1 MEQLHSLLQRQL
13 RRHHVELAPLTKEAQ
28 DLIEAVNSAY
38 VEFDADRRMLERSL
52 ELTSQELLR
61 TNSEMRAVFE
71 RLIYSSTDGIFA
83 FDRECRY
90 TVWNPALERL
100 FGLDKLQT
108 LGKSAFDVFP
118 LLKENGGDRFYLD
131 ALAGKTVVA
140 RDGAYVVP
148 STGEQVIVE
157 SHFSPLLDDSGVI
170 IGGLAIL
177 RDVTERKRAEDALRR
192 SKAYLAEA
200 QRLSHTGSFGW
211 DVTSGEIYWSEE
223 TFRIFGFDPS
233 KTRPTLELISE
244 RIHPDDTLRVQD
256 SINRA
261 SRKGADWD
269 IDFRLVMPDG
279 SFKYVQVVAHVV
291 SDELTKVEYV
301 GSVMDFTERKKA
313 EDRFYKAFDA
323 NPEPISIS
331 TISEGRLI
339 DVNES
344 FLRTT
349 GYQRR
354 EVIGRTSQELRFWR
368 RPADLFQ
375 LLGMLKYDGRVRDL
389 EMPFLTKSG
398 VQRMGLHSAELVEL
412 GGQDCMLAIM
422 KDITESKELEQR
434 MRQSQKM
441 EVVGQL
447 SGGIAHDFNNLL
459 GVIIGYNEIM
469 LEETGG
475 NARLHG
481 HAEKIGNAADRA
493 ASLVRQL
500 LAFSRQQVVE
510 KRVLSLNSSVEEMA
524 KLLPRLI
531 GEHIE
536 LRTTFASDL
545 WAVKA
550 DHGQIDQVIM
560 NLVVNARDAMSE
572 GGKLTLETRNVHLD
586 ADYASRN
593 PPTLPGDYAML
604 IVRDTGCGMDAQT
617 QARVFEPFFTTK
629 EKGKGTGLG
638 LSTVYGAVKQNGGFV
653 WLESELGKGTT
664 FKVYL
669 PRFVGETQQ
678 NQAGFPSSQAHV
690 AASETI
696 LLVEDEDSLRGLVEN
711 ILHQS
716 GYNVLVA
723 ANGSEAIRVA
733 ESHPG
738 TIHLLLTDVVMPE
751 MSGQI
756 VAEKLT
762 ALRPGIKVIYMS
774 GYTGYKDRGLL
785 DQDVSVI
792 AKPFTRDALLRK
804 LRDALALHA
813 SLK

>member
-1 MEQLHSLLQRQL
+1 
-13 RRHHVELAPLTKEAQ
+13 
-28 DLIEAVNSAY
+28 
-38 VEFDADRRMLERSL
+38 
-52 ELTSQELLR
+52 
-61 TNSEMRAVFE
+61 
-71 RLIYSSTDGIFA
+71 
-83 FDRECRY
+83 
-90 TVWNPALERL
+90 
-100 FGLDKLQT
+100 
-108 LGKSAFDVFP
+108 
-118 LLKENGGDRFYLD
+118 
-131 ALAGKTVVA
+131 
-140 RDGAYVVP
+140 
-148 STGEQVIVE
+148 
-157 SHFSPLLDDSGVI
+157 
-170 IGGLAIL
+170 
-177 RDVTERKRAEDALRR
+177 
-192 SKAYLAEA
+192 
-200 QRLSHTGSFGW
+200 
-211 DVTSGEIYWSEE
+211 
-223 TFRIFGFDPS
+223 
-233 KTRPTLELISE
+233 
-244 RIHPDDTLRVQD
+244 
-256 SINRA
+256 
-261 SRKGADWD
+261 
-269 IDFRLVMPDG
+269 
-279 SFKYVQVVAHVV
+279 
-291 SDELTKVEYV
+291 
-301 GSVMDFTERKKA
+301 
-313 EDRFYKAFDA
+313 
-323 NPEPISIS
+323 
-331 TISEGRLI
+331 
-339 DVNES
+339 
-344 FLRTT
+344 
-349 GYQRR
+349 
-354 EVIGRTSQELRFWR
+354 
-368 RPADLFQ
+368 
-375 LLGMLKYDGRVRDL
+375 
-389 EMPFLTKSG
+389 
-398 VQRMGLHSAELVEL
+398 
-412 GGQDCMLAIM
+412 
-422 KDITESKELEQR
+422 
-434 MRQSQKM
+434 
-441 EVVGQL
+441 
-447 SGGIAHDFNNLL
+447 
-459 GVIIGYNEIM
+459 
-469 LEETGG
+469 
-475 NARLHG
+475 
-481 HAEKIGNAADRA
+481 
-493 ASLVRQL
+493 
-500 LAFSRQQVVE
+500 
-510 KRVLSLNSSVEEMA
+510 
-524 KLLPRLI
+524 
-531 GEHIE
+531 
-536 LRTTFASDL
+536 
-545 WAVKA
+545 
-550 DHGQIDQVIM
+550 M